1 MTNLFHLQH
10 HPVFEKG
17 VFQKHSALFDRFAHY
32 TSDNMKEKFGK
43 AWKTLPSYESV
54 ITWPVV
60 TGPGFCGG
68 THPGADNVF
77 IEAMLGSNN
86 FVYDSDCLYVN
97 PSRKVFA
104 ISDPPGITD
113 SSRRLFTKLDR
124 NLQKG
129 SVNGLEAVLND
140 LNRKT
145 PGEDGATLSLIA
157 FPETGQESGRQAV
170 AFVAGDSYLFHG
182 NLSHRRMVPIEG
194 IPEFVGT
201 PHTYLKPIAI
211 ELAEG
216 DFFIIASDGILS
228 IRGNDKERALEDVLR
243 ERVDGN
249 PQDFAF
255 RAIRDSN
262 RYLEERIYDRTLNRF
277 GGSDNISALL
287 VYPEGLA
294 DTGPRESF
302 ILGGYTQKHRS

>member
-1 MTNLFHLQH
+1 MTDLFQLQH

-17 VFQKHSALFDRFAHY
+17 VFQKHPSLFDRFAHY
-32 TSDNMKEKFGK
+32 TSDNMKEKFRK
-43 AWKTLPSYESV
+43 AWEALPSHESV
-54 ITWPVV
+54 ITWPAV

-77 IEAMLGSNN
+77 IDVMLGSNN

-124 NLQKG
+124 HLQKG
-129 SVNGLEAVLND
+129 NVNDLEAILND

-145 PGEDGATLSLIA
+145 LGDDGATLSLIA
-157 FPETGQESGRQAV
+157 FPETGQASDRQAV

-182 NLSHRRMVPIEG
+182 NLSHGGIAPIEG
-194 IPEFVGT
+194 IPEFIGT
-201 PHTYLKPIAI
+201 PNTYLKPISI
-211 ELAEG
+211 DLTEG

-243 ERVDGN
+243 ERVDGDL
-249 PQDFAF
+249 QGFAF

-262 RYLEERIYDRTLNRF
+262 RYLKERIYDRTLNRF
-277 GGSDNISALL
+277 GGSDNVSALL

-294 DTGPRESF
+294 DIASRESF
-302 ILGGYTQKHRS
+302 ILGGYITRRPS

>member
-1 MTNLFHLQH
+1 MTDLFQLQY

-17 VFQKHSALFDRFAHY
+17 IFGRHPALFDRFAHY
-32 TSDNMKEKFGK
+32 TADNMKEKFRK
-43 AWKTLPSYESV
+43 AWETLSSHESV

-86 FVYDSDCLYVN
+86 FVYDSDCIYVN

-124 NLQKG
+124 RLQKG
-129 SVNGLEAVLND
+129 GVNDLEDILND

-145 PGEDGATLSLIA
+145 LGEDGATLSLIA
-157 FPETGQESGRQAV
+157 FPETGQASDRQAV

-182 NLSHRRMVPIEG
+182 NLSHRGMKPIEG
-194 IPEFVGT
+194 IPDFVGT
-201 PHTYLKPIAI
+201 PHIYLEPIVI
-211 ELAEG
+211 DLAEG

-249 PQDFAF
+249 LQDFAS

-262 RYLEERIYDRTLNRF
+262 RYLEERIYDRFLNRF
-277 GGSDNISALL
+277 GGSDNVSALL

-294 DTGPRESF
+294 DVGPRESF
-302 ILGGYTQKHRS
+302 ILGGYIQQR